1 MINTEGLTYAG
12 EQASKIFSEDLFAL
26 DLRGYG
32 ITYLDGVKGKKKI
45 YNGSLSDVWQ
55 KYTCSFTP
63 EGDVVLSEDFIEPE
77 AIKINI
83 EECYDQFWDTYL
95 VEQTEIS
102 LKGGIPQTF
111 AEWYFVKLR
120 EKMSAE
126 YQEMFWK
133 GDKKYAGQTK
143 KYLAVVDGV
152 EKKLADS
159 SATKITGAAFTIDNA
174 VSQIEAAITA
184 GMQKAAAGDIDMT
197 DWKVFVNHND
207 FDLLKISIGKICC
220 TPLAGFSNYAINDN
234 KLFIFG
240 FEIVPT
246 MQSRGTVIFGPAR
259 NLVLGYDT
267 YDSHLEYRI
276 LDMKEHTGDN
286 AFRVIALSNIAVGIV
301 NPDIFVISKV

>member
-1 MINTEGLTYAG
+1 MINTEGLTYCG
-12 EQASKIFSEDLFAL
+12 EQAGKIFSQDLFAL

-32 ITYLDGVKGKKKI
+32 ITYMDGVKGKKKI
-45 YNGSLSDVWQ
+45 YNGSISDVWQ
-55 KYTCSFTP
+55 KYTCAFTP
-63 EGDVVLSEDFIEPE
+63 EGDVVLGEDYIEPN
-77 AIKINI
+77 AIKVNI
-83 EECYDQFWDTYL
+83 QECYDQFWDTYL

-111 AEWYFVKLR
+111 AEWYFAKLR

-152 EKKLADS
+152 EKILADS
-159 SATKITGAAFTIDNA
+159 NATKITGAAFSVDNA
-174 VSQIEAAITA
+174 VSQIEAVITA
-184 GMQKAAAGDIDMT
+184 GMQKAAAGDIDMK

-207 FDLLKISIGKICC
+207 FDLLKVALGKICC
-220 TPLAGFSNYAINDN
+220 TPLAGFSNYAIDN
-234 KLFIFG
+234 GKMTVFG

-246 MQSRGTVIFGPAR
+246 MQTRGTVIFGPAR

>member
-1 MINTEGLTYAG
+1 MINTEGLTYCG
-12 EQASKIFSEDLFAL
+12 EQAGKIFSEDLFAL

-32 ITYLDGVKGKKKI
+32 ITYMDGVKGKKKI
-45 YNGSLSDVWQ
+45 YNGSISDVWQ
-55 KYTCSFTP
+55 KYTCAFTP
-63 EGDVVLSEDFIEPE
+63 EGDVVLGEDYIEPS
-77 AIKINI
+77 AIKVNI
-83 EECYDQFWDTYL
+83 SECYDQFWDTYL

-102 LKGGIPQTF
+102 LRGGIPQTF
-111 AEWYFVKLR
+111 AEWYFDQLR
-120 EKMSAE
+120 TKMSSE

-133 GDKKYAGQTK
+133 GDEKYAGQTK

-159 SATKITGAAFTIDNA
+159 NATKITGAAFSINNA
-174 VSQIEAAITA
+174 VSQIEAVITA
-184 GMQKAAAGDIDMT
+184 GMSKAAAGDIDMK

-207 FDLLKISIGKICC
+207 FDLLKVAIGKICC
-220 TPLAGFSNYAINDN
+220 TVLSGFSNYAIDN
-234 KLFIFG
+234 NKMTVFG

-286 AFRVIALSNIAVGIV
+286 AFRVIAISNIGVGIV